1 MVTQCHRQGSAASQ
15 KRCLDKSSS
24 FGLQN
29 DFWID
34 NNVLHCCS
42 WCYSV
47 SWRSALTFN
56 KLRKISSQTFIYKT
70 LNIFERIQNDLL
82 VCNKEPTAIHQDF
95 LRGGAG
101 SNIKK
106 KTNICC
112 EISCVCNVQVAL
124 KTVWSMTPATLKMVI
139 ISSILSIF
147 QNITIIPLS
156 NWDYQWSAWLLH
168 CLQKHRQLWWG
179 NNFWSFCQSKLNHVQ
194 KWFLVCFY
202 PLYIWRWHE
211 NRLSPINHGT
221 F

>member
-139 ISSILSIF
+139 ISSILSI
-147 QNITIIPLS
+147 
-156 NWDYQWSAWLLH
+156 WLLVF
-168 CLQKHRQLWWG
+168 LSRL
-179 NNFWSFCQSKLNHVQ
+179 FWSEVWGYKFLPGMLKIHFNRGRIWTKVSQNPWRNSWTF
-194 KWFLVCFY
+194 KWK
-202 PLYIWRWHE
+202 
-211 NRLSPINHGT
+211 
-221 F
+221 

>member
-70 LNIFERIQNDLL
+70 LNIFEIIQNDLL

-139 ISSILSIF
+139 SFYFFNIIKISKYHHNSSQQLGLSMICLAV
-147 QNITIIPLS
+147 T
-156 NWDYQWSAWLLH
+156 LLAETPTVVM
-168 CLQKHRQLWWG
+168 G
-179 NNFWSFCQSKLNHVQ
+179 
-194 KWFLVCFY
+194 
-202 PLYIWRWHE
+202 
-211 NRLSPINHGT
+211 
-221 F
+221 